1 MLRDKLLILLVL
13 VSPICNA
20 VAAGDQANSEQA
32 ALDADCEA
40 ARQTALEPKRSEIY
54 QECVD
59 KFKKSAE
66 VCEQEAAGYNGH
78 RANGSPLFYD
88 LPECETAF
96 EYRNLHNVSN

>member
-1 MLRDKLLILLVL
+1 MVL
-13 VSPICNA
+13 MSSIGHA
-20 VAAGDQANSEQA
+20 VAAGEQAQSEQA

-40 ARQTALEPKRSEIY
+40 ARQIALAPRRSDIY

-59 KFKKSAE
+59 KLKKSAE

-88 LPECETAF
+88 LPECEAAF
-96 EYRNLHNVSN
+96 EYRNAHNVSN